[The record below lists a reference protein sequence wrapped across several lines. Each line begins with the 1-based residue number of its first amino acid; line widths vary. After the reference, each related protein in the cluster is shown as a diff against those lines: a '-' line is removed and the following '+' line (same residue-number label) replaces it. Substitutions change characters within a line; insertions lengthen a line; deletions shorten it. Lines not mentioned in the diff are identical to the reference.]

1 MNIRALTS
9 GVLNAKILA
18 FSTPNTKKLCTSHVL
33 TFSIDEQF
41 CSISRT
47 IRWNAKK
54 MSFLFFIIP
63 FSSSTNLSLSLS
75 VVILFLSHCRQSQT
89 LPILPP
95 ISHVVVHVP
104 VTIFHSLN
112 INPFHSLL
120 FVYLSI
126 SNKPTEFSLGYGLT
140 DFLLGFIMWV
150 LGWFWRLVGGL
161 WVSWFF
167 FFLRLWWVLGG
178 EDVLCFLFFGGARFI

>member
-1 MNIRALTS
+1 MYIRALTS

-41 CSISRT
+41 YSISRT

-54 MSFLFFIIP
+54 NVFLIFLLCLSPPAQI
-63 FSSSTNLSLSLS
+63 SLSL
-75 VVILFLSHCRQSQT
+75 VILFLSHCRQSQV

-95 ISHVVVHVP
+95 ISHVIVHVSI
-104 VTIFHSLN
+104 TIFHSLN
-112 INPFHSLL
+112 INLFHSLL
-120 FVYLSI
+120 FVYLAI
-126 SNKPTEFSLGYGLT
+126 SNKPTDFGLGCGLI
-140 DFLLGFIMWV
+140 DFLPGFIMWV
-150 LGWFWRLVGGL
+150 LGWFWLLVGGL

-167 FFLRLWWVLGG
+167 FPPVMVSFRWWGCFMFSFLWW
-178 EDVLCFLFFGGARFI
+178 C

>member
-54 MSFLFFIIP
+54 MSLFFLLYLSP
-63 FSSSTNLSLSLS
+63 LSLSLS
-75 VVILFLSHCRQSQT
+75 LVILFLSHRRQSQA
-89 LPILPP
+89 LSILPP
-95 ISHVVVHVP
+95 ISHVVVHVS
-104 VTIFHSLN
+104 VTIFRSLN
-112 INPFHSLL
+112 INLFHSLL
-120 FVYLSI
+120 FIYLSI
-126 SNKPTEFSLGYGLT
+126 SNKPTDFDLGYGSV
-140 DFLLGFIMWV
+140 D
-150 LGWFWRLVGGL
+150 
-161 WVSWFF
+161 FF
-167 FFLRLWWVLGG
+167 FSPSGYG
-178 EDVLCFLFFGGARFI
+178 EF